1 MRIEGSNA
9 TNAPIASRGSGR
21 TAATGFT
28 LPTFGAT
35 TAAPVNPAPAM
46 AGIAGVGALL
56 AAQYEDDITEKRRR
70 ARRRADDLL
79 DQLDG
84 IKLATLQGTVTR
96 MDVARLSQS
105 LRDVRDQVDDP
116 ELESILDA
124 IELRAEVELAK
135 LEQLM

>member
-1 MRIEGSNA
+1 MRIEGPNA
-9 TNAPIASRGSGR
+9 TNAPASARGSGR
-21 TAATGFT
+21 AAASGFT
-28 LPTFGAT
+28 LPTLGTA
-35 TAAPVNPAPAM
+35 TAAPVASAPAM

-84 IKLATLQGTVTR
+84 LKLATLQGTVTR
-96 MDVARLSQS
+96 MDVARLAQS
-105 LRDVRDQVDDP
+105 LRDVREQVDDP
-116 ELESILDA
+116 GLEEILDA
-124 IELRAEVELAK
+124 VELRAEVELAK